1 MKLRSVNVTNFRSI
15 VNGKINLKDYTS
27 LIGPNN
33 SGKSSFVKSI
43 ELFLNQSMPLIEE
56 FSEAEPEVIETHGI
70 EIKKR
75 IFNNI
80 IIEGV
85 FKDIEDWE
93 RRKSG
98 VSGIIFNNEIKL
110 RETISAQHDPSTNKI
125 SMSKMYEAYV
135 RREVFTGLDE
145 SKLAEC
151 SEEIKVIV
159 RREGFNGTNFKTKV
173 NINIIKEKIKEELPD
188 LFAYG
193 DWEWSS
199 ENFGIDA
206 ALKQAIPN
214 ALVIPALTS
223 IDDALKSTQSSIF
236 GKLLSKLIMPKVKAC
251 QHYHDVTSSF
261 SSLVEQLKSDESIEG
276 LRELRNDITNRISEI
291 IDAKLILG
299 LQEPEYE
306 KIMGGIVELRLDDG
320 KETPVSLQGHGL
332 QRSLIFTLLEV
343 IAKHDAK
350 SAEDDEE
357 CRSTVLLYE
366 EPELFIHPHLMRKL
380 KSVLSNVS
388 SSSQW
393 QVIITT
399 HSPFLIN
406 VADDPCSL
414 VVLKKENGVP
424 PVVAQLDDDP
434 FVGEEKTR
442 LRAALD
448 YHPSVCEAFFAK
460 RSVLVEGATEVAMFS
475 EAKKLVD
482 IFSVVNSLHK
492 ETTVVSC
499 GGKWTITAIA
509 KVMNELSLPYKVIH
523 DRDLKNLDSN
533 NPQPESAIHPYN
545 ANKVISNAV
554 GNAANIFVVAD
565 TMEDILWPEGRPN
578 HSSDKPYKAWVELKK
593 IIKSIEDE
601 NDPANKAILLAK
613 YQKLGDIVRF
623 AYN

>member
-206 ALKQAIPN
+206 ALK
-214 ALVIPALTS
+214 
-223 IDDALKSTQSSIF
+223 
-236 GKLLSKLIMPKVKAC
+236 
-251 QHYHDVTSSF
+251 
-261 SSLVEQLKSDESIEG
+261 
-276 LRELRNDITNRISEI
+276 
-291 IDAKLILG
+291 
-299 LQEPEYE
+299 
-306 KIMGGIVELRLDDG
+306 
-320 KETPVSLQGHGL
+320 
-332 QRSLIFTLLEV
+332 
-343 IAKHDAK
+343 
-350 SAEDDEE
+350 
-357 CRSTVLLYE
+357 
-366 EPELFIHPHLMRKL
+366 
-380 KSVLSNVS
+380 
-388 SSSQW
+388 
-393 QVIITT
+393 
-399 HSPFLIN
+399 
-406 VADDPCSL
+406 
-414 VVLKKENGVP
+414 
-424 PVVAQLDDDP
+424 
-434 FVGEEKTR
+434 
-442 LRAALD
+442 
-448 YHPSVCEAFFAK
+448 
-460 RSVLVEGATEVAMFS
+460 
-475 EAKKLVD
+475 
-482 IFSVVNSLHK
+482 
-492 ETTVVSC
+492 
-499 GGKWTITAIA
+499 
-509 KVMNELSLPYKVIH
+509 
-523 DRDLKNLDSN
+523 
-533 NPQPESAIHPYN
+533 
-545 ANKVISNAV
+545 
-554 GNAANIFVVAD
+554 
-565 TMEDILWPEGRPN
+565 
-578 HSSDKPYKAWVELKK
+578 
-593 IIKSIEDE
+593 
-601 NDPANKAILLAK
+601 
-613 YQKLGDIVRF
+613 
-623 AYN
+623 